1 MPLES
6 AEFQEI
12 VKFMNEFGIRRNEI
26 KGSEFRLP
34 VSRGIHLQ
42 EQTEPG
48 SPIKLGKSLRK
59 LLHNLRNPDHLD
71 FPVPAQLS
79 GVLRDYQAYGYQW
92 LKTLAHYRF
101 GGILADDMG
110 LGKTVQSIAF
120 IVSVLPEIAAS
131 GQSAL
136 IVSPASLIYNWKNE
150 LEKFTPEIKAVIADG
165 SKAERVR
172 ALREAAEADVIITSY
187 PLLRRDIEQFAELSF
202 HTLILD
208 EAQSFKNYA
217 SQTAQAVKSLP
228 GAAPVCLDGDADRK
242 FAGGVMVDFQ
252 RRVPGAFPEPPSV

>member
-1 MPLES
+1 MDGINESEIRGLLLAIEEKRRYYRLPNGALMPLES

-150 LEKFTPEIKAVIADG
+150 LEKFAPEIKAVIADG

-187 PLLRRDIEQFAELSF
+187 PL
-202 HTLILD
+202 
-208 EAQSFKNYA
+208 
-217 SQTAQAVKSLP
+217 
-228 GAAPVCLDGDADRK
+228 AAPGHRAICRTV
-242 FAGGVMVDFQ
+242 
-252 RRVPGAFPEPPSV
+252 VPYAYFGRSAKL